1 MKQPVRRKLSID
13 RPINDTDIWV
23 VTIAGKKRRY
33 IGGMIGLK
41 QAFDKD
47 VGDYAYDYIIYNNGD
62 IDSLKDS
69 ARIFLEEIT
78 K

>member
-33 IGGMIGLK
+33 IGGMTGLK

-47 VGDYAYDYIIYNNGD
+47 VGDYVC
-62 IDSLKDS
+62 
-69 ARIFLEEIT
+69 
-78 K
+78 

>member
-23 VTIAGKKRRY
+23 VTGKRRY
-33 IGGMIGLK
+33 IGGMTGLK

-47 VGDYAYDYIIYNNGD
+47 VGDYVCKVVIRFIDKRGD
-62 IDSLKDS
+62 LVE
-69 ARIFLEEIT
+69 RYE
-78 K
+78 

>member
-23 VTIAGKKRRY
+23 VTIVGKKRRY
-33 IGGMIGLK
+33 IGGMTGLR

-47 VGDYAYDYIIYNNGD
+47 VGDYVCKVVMRFIGKRGD
-62 IDSLKDS
+62 LVE
-69 ARIFLEEIT
+69 RFT
-78 K
+78 